1 MLEIQTGKILNLN
14 SGSHMMTAKRGGFD
28 PFGNTW
34 WGGADGALI
43 ELNAKAKRIEEFW
56 PPIAPHPYTDFY
68 EAYPDKNG
76 DIWAGVLHG
85 RQMLRLDPK
94 TERWRVYQMPEPYSY
109 DRRTIIDA
117 STKPVTVWYVDYNNY
132 LVRVQPLE

>member
-1 MLEIQTGKILNLN
+1 MSWSE
-14 SGSHMMTAKRGGFD
+14 
-28 PFGNTW
+28 
-34 WGGADGALI
+34 ADVLDG
-43 ELNAKAKRIEEFW
+43 
-56 PPIAPHPYTDFY
+56 
-68 EAYPDKNG
+68 YPSNG
-76 DIWAGVLHG
+76 
-85 RQMLRLDPK
+85 LDPK